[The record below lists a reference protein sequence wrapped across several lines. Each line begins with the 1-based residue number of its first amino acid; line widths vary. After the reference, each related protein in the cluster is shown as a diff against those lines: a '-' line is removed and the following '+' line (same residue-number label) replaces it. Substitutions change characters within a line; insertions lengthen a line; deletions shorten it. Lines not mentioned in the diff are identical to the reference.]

1 MFGNYINGEWITNGA
16 TFEDRNPANT
26 GEIVGTFVK
35 GSAADIDAA
44 AAAASAAFPGWS
56 NTSGPA
62 RGNILY
68 KAADILDKNFESIAA
83 EMTREEGKTLPEAK
97 GEVRRAINIFR
108 YFAGEGSRL
117 PGMLVPS
124 ERDRVHMF
132 ALRKPIGVVGLV
144 TPWNFPS
151 AIPAWKLAPAL
162 ICGNTVVLK
171 PASAAPLSAW
181 RIVEALHQA
190 GIPKGV
196 VNFVAGSGGELGGAL
211 VDAAGLKAI
220 SFTGSCEIGDWLH
233 AAASKRRLRIQLE
246 MGGKN
251 PTIVLAD
258 ADFNAAVENVVNAA
272 FFSTGQKCTATSRA
286 IVEDGIYD
294 KFVAAVVERT
304 RRLKVGDGMQPG
316 IEIGPCVDQA
326 QMETDLR
333 YIEIGRK
340 ECGEPACGG
349 RRLTEGALA
358 NGYFVEPTVFA
369 GVTEAH
375 TIAREEIFGPVLAIM
390 RAADFEDAMRIANA
404 IPFGLSSSI
413 QTTNLS
419 RAFEYIYRSEAGLL
433 TVNLPSAGVEYQLPF
448 GGTKGSSFGPKE
460 QGPAALEFYSDY
472 KTVYLKYDMKLGQTR
487 LNGAVTAAIY
497 EDGGCRIIAG
507 HTALDVILDPALTH
521 LASKNLVEAEPILPF
536 IRPKF
541 GAVAALM
548 RRAPPSAM
556 PSMAHGK
563 HVRARLS

>member
-1 MFGNYINGEWITNGA
+1 MPQTFANYINGEWVATGA
-16 TFEDRNPANT
+16 TFENRNPANT
-26 GEIVGTFVK
+26 DEVVGLFAK
-35 GSAADIDAA
+35 GSPAEMSAAADAA
-44 AAAASAAFPGWS
+44 AAAFPAWS
-56 NTSGPA
+56 TMSGPA

-68 KAADILDKNFESIAA
+68 KAADILDKNFDSVAA
-83 EMTREEGKTLPEAK
+83 DMTREEGKTLPEAK

-132 ALRKPIGVVGLV
+132 ALRKPVGVVGLI

-162 ICGNTVVLK
+162 ICGNTVVIK

-196 VNFVAGSGGELGGAL
+196 VNFVAGSGGELGTAL
-211 VDAAGLKAI
+211 VNATPLKAV
-220 SFTGSCEIGDWLH
+220 SFTGSCEIGNWLH
-233 AAASKRRLRIQLE
+233 SEASKRRLRIQLE

-258 ADFNAAVENVVNAA
+258 ADFPSAVENVVNAA

-286 IVEDGIYD
+286 IVEDAIYD

-304 RRLKVGDGMQPG
+304 RKLKVGDGMQPG
-316 IEIGPCVDQA
+316 IDIGPCVDKG
-326 QMETDLR
+326 QMETVLR

-349 RRLTEGALA
+349 KRLTDGALA
-358 NGYFVEPTVFA
+358 KGYFVEPTVFTN
-369 GVTEAH
+369 VTQDQ

-390 RAADFEDAMRIANA
+390 RAKDFEDAMTIANA

-419 RAFEYIYRSEAGLL
+419 RAFEYIYRAEAGLL

-448 GGTKGSSFGPKE
+448 GGTKESSFGPKE

-472 KTVYLKYDMKLGQTR
+472 KTVYLKY
-487 LNGAVTAAIY
+487 
-497 EDGGCRIIAG
+497 
-507 HTALDVILDPALTH
+507 
-521 LASKNLVEAEPILPF
+521 
-536 IRPKF
+536 
-541 GAVAALM
+541 
-548 RRAPPSAM
+548 
-556 PSMAHGK
+556 
-563 HVRARLS
+563 

>member
-1 MFGNYINGEWITNGA
+1 
-16 TFEDRNPANT
+16 
-26 GEIVGTFVK
+26 
-35 GSAADIDAA
+35 
-44 AAAASAAFPGWS
+44 
-56 NTSGPA
+56 
-62 RGNILY
+62 
-68 KAADILDKNFESIAA
+68 
-83 EMTREEGKTLPEAK
+83 
-97 GEVRRAINIFR
+97 
-108 YFAGEGSRL
+108 
-117 PGMLVPS
+117 
-124 ERDRVHMF
+124 
-132 ALRKPIGVVGLV
+132 VGLI

-211 VDAAGLKAI
+211 VNAAGLKAV
-220 SFTGSCEIGDWLH
+220 SFTGSCEIGAWLH
-233 AAASKRRLRIQLE
+233 AHASRRHLRIQLE

-258 ADFNAAVENVVNAA
+258 ADFNSAVENVVNAA

-286 IVEDGIYD
+286 IVEDAIYD

-304 RRLKVGDGMQPG
+304 RKLKVGDGMQPG
-316 IEIGPCVDQA
+316 IEIGPCIDQA
-326 QMETDLR
+326 QMETVLR
-333 YIEIGRK
+333 YIEIGRQ

-375 TIAREEIFGPVLAIM
+375 TIAREEIFGPVLAIL
-390 RAADFEDAMRIANA
+390 RASGFEDALRIANA

-419 RAFEYIYRSEAGLL
+419 RAFEFIYRAEAGLL

-448 GGTKGSSFGPKE
+448 GGTKDSSFGPKE

-472 KTVYLKYDMKLGQTR
+472 KTVYLKY
-487 LNGAVTAAIY
+487 
-497 EDGGCRIIAG
+497 
-507 HTALDVILDPALTH
+507 
-521 LASKNLVEAEPILPF
+521 
-536 IRPKF
+536 
-541 GAVAALM
+541 
-548 RRAPPSAM
+548 
-556 PSMAHGK
+556 
-563 HVRARLS
+563 

>member
-1 MFGNYINGEWITNGA
+1 
-16 TFEDRNPANT
+16 
-26 GEIVGTFVK
+26 
-35 GSAADIDAA
+35 
-44 AAAASAAFPGWS
+44 
-56 NTSGPA
+56 
-62 RGNILY
+62 
-68 KAADILDKNFESIAA
+68 
-83 EMTREEGKTLPEAK
+83 
-97 GEVRRAINIFR
+97 
-108 YFAGEGSRL
+108 
-117 PGMLVPS
+117 
-124 ERDRVHMF
+124 
-132 ALRKPIGVVGLV
+132 VVGLV

-211 VDAAGLKAI
+211 VNAAGLKAI

-286 IVEDGIYD
+286 IVEDAIYD

-304 RRLKVGDGMQPG
+304 RKLKVGDGMQAG
-316 IEIGPCVDQA
+316 IDIGPCVDQA

-358 NGYFVEPTVFA
+358 SGYFVEPTVFA

-472 KTVYLKYDMKLGQTR
+472 KTVYLKY
-487 LNGAVTAAIY
+487 
-497 EDGGCRIIAG
+497 
-507 HTALDVILDPALTH
+507 
-521 LASKNLVEAEPILPF
+521 
-536 IRPKF
+536 
-541 GAVAALM
+541 
-548 RRAPPSAM
+548 
-556 PSMAHGK
+556 
-563 HVRARLS
+563 